1 MIILIQNGQTDNK
14 QKNCSIT
21 IFLAVCIYYECN
33 IKNGNSMNAL
43 IKNVIFYSSS
53 SEETINNIVLLLFIV
68 ILASFS
74 LVKTSF
80 SIDFVFLMLGK
91 DFNV

>member
-1 MIILIQNGQTDNK
+1 MN
-14 QKNCSIT
+14 
-21 IFLAVCIYYECN
+21 V
-33 IKNGNSMNAL
+33 IKNGNSMNTL
-43 IKNVIFYSSS
+43 IKKKVIFYSSS

-80 SIDFVFLMLGK
+80 FIYFVFLMLSK